1 MRIKKRY
8 TQKEI
13 KEHLKYYRENPHITE
28 EEQKWVISEF
38 EKECGEML
46 KEKEQKKILKD
57 VDFIYLLDFSFM
69 RVNDYKKLKKIIYK
83 YFYKNTPFG
92 KMPDENKIELFKK
105 IYLKLNKEVKNV

>member
-1 MRIKKRY
+1 MRIKNKY
-8 TQKEI
+8 NKKELQ
-13 KEHLKYYRENPHITE
+13 EHLKYYRKNPHLTK
-28 EEQKWVISEF
+28 EEQKKVKNEF

-57 VDFIYLLDFSFM
+57 VDFIYLLDFNFM

-92 KMPDENKIELFKK
+92 KMPDKNKIELFKK
-105 IYLKLNKEVKNV
+105 IYLKLNNEVKNV